1 MKKLSKRVL
10 SLVLS
15 ILILTSLCTVMI
27 TANAAGPTVYYKGGG
42 WGTVYCYMWN
52 GSGGAGNENQSWPG
66 VQMTNNG
73 EAWEYSAAIN
83 YENVIFNNGSG
94 SQTDDMAYPGANYI
108 YNADSNKWEEYFV
121 GPKAPSIDSSK
132 KDGSSFKSETLEV
145 TITVRDADSASY
157 SVDGGAPVSFTGSVN
172 VIVGANT
179 AVGSTTTIKVTA
191 TNANGT
197 TEKSFTYTKKE
208 AGVVSGD
215 GSTAPALDGYY
226 ATNPNG
232 QVGKQASIT
241 IDGSISDW
249 DSSMLIAQG
258 VANDDPRVY
267 RDSSMHEIAVDDYAL
282 YAAWDNSNLYLMWE
296 MANVQ
301 DSVAPG
307 DNFPLTQGNLWIYNL
322 PAFLYFSIDPT
333 IEGDGTVGTGATV
346 WDTGTTIDANIDTVV
361 AFSTNGSNGPF
372 VYKANDDGKIVYNE
386 TRQSS
391 IQMEWGNG
399 SISTNLWGID
409 KGHGH
414 WNNRVPGDT
423 LDSAS
428 KWVDFYAAGS
438 GHKKS
443 LDMFYEMSIP
453 LDLLGVSA
461 SEIEA
466 NGIGLMK
473 ISTYGT
479 SAMNT
484 LPADPSTWDNA
495 AEEYSKD
502 PSSSHE
508 KEDSDHIT
516 VPLARIGKLLDGGST
531 PNPPTPT
538 PTEKPTDAPTTPPTD
553 APTNA
558 PTDAPTDKPTA
569 PSTSYICGDV
579 NSDGSVTIPD
589 ATIVQRFVAN
599 IITLAGVEALAAD
612 ANGDGDVSVMDATLI
627 QRYVAKINDDNNI
640 GKAVY

>member
-1 MKKLSKRVL
+1 MKKLSKRAL
-10 SLVLS
+10 SLVLAIVMLVS
-15 ILILTSLCTVMI
+15 ICAVAL
-27 TANAAGPTVYYKGGG
+27 TANAADSVTIYYRNSKNY
-42 WGTVYCYMWN
+42 GTVNAYYWSSATN
-52 GSGGAGNENQSWPG
+52 SGPVQWPG
-66 VQMTNNG
+66 VAMTAEGDNIYSINVPAGNNM
-73 EAWEYSAAIN
+73 I
-83 YENVIFNNGSG
+83 IFNNGSG
-94 SQTDDMAYPGANYI
+94 DQTADLTIPADKNLYDGKSGA
-108 YNADSNKWEEYFV
+108 WEVHQV
-121 GPKAPSIDSSK
+121 GPKMPRIEASK
-132 KDGSSFKSETLEV
+132 KDGSSFKSETLDITLTV
-145 TITVRDADSASY
+145 TDADSASY
-157 SVDGGAPVSFTGSVN
+157 SVNGGAAKSFTGTTTVT
-172 VIVGANT
+172 IGAGV
-179 AVGSTTTIKVTA
+179 AAGSTITIAVTA

-208 AGVVSGD
+208 AGVVSDGD

-226 ATNPNG
+226 ATNPYG
-232 QVGKQASIT
+232 QVGKQANIT

-307 DNFPLTQGNLWIYNL
+307 DDFPLTQGNLWINNM
-322 PAFLYFSIDPT
+322 PIFLYFSIDPT
-333 IEGDGTVGTGATV
+333 IEGDGSTTTDATI
-346 WDTGTTIDANIDTVV
+346 WNSGITLDANIDTVL
-361 AFSTNGSNGPF
+361 ACSTNGSNGPF
-372 VYKANDDGKIVYNE
+372 IYKANDDGKIVYND

-391 IQMEWGNG
+391 VQMDWGNG
-399 SISTNLWGID
+399 SISTNLYGVD

-423 LDSAS
+423 LDDSS

-453 LDLLGVSA
+453 LDLLGTSA
-461 SEIEA
+461 SELTA

-473 ISTYGT
+473 ISTFGT

-508 KEDSDHIT
+508 KEDEDHIT
-516 VPLARIGKLLDGGST
+516 VPLARIGKLLEGGNT
-531 PNPPTPT
+531 PQ
-538 PTEKPTDAPTTPPTD
+538 PTTPSE
-553 APTNA
+553 
-558 PTDAPTDKPTA
+558 KPSEDSSEDNSEI
-569 PSTSYICGDV
+569 PSQNPSVGGTYKCGDV
-579 NSDGSVTIPD
+579 NGDND
-589 ATIVQRFVAN
+589 VA
-599 IITLAGVEALAAD
+599 IG
-612 ANGDGDVSVMDATLI
+612 DATLI
-627 QRYVAKINDDNNI
+627 QRHVALVDTLTGVAAIAADANQDGDIAIVDATLVQRFVAKIVDDNNI
-640 GKAVY
+640 GKIFNY

>member
-1 MKKLSKRVL
+1 MKKLSKRAL

-15 ILILTSLCTVMI
+15 ILILASLCTVMI
-27 TANAAGPTVYYKGGG
+27 TANAAGTTVYYKGGN
-42 WGTVYCYMWN
+42 WSTVYCYMWN
-52 GSGGAGNENQSWPG
+52 GSGGAGNENNSWPG

-73 EAWEYSAAIN
+73 GVWEYNADIN
-83 YENVIFNNGSG
+83 YENVIFNNGGG
-94 SQTDDMAYPGANYI
+94 SQTGDMAYPGPNNI
-108 YNADSNKWEEYFV
+108 YNASTSKWEEYFV
-121 GPKAPSIDSSK
+121 GPKAPSITASK
-132 KDGSSFKSETLEV
+132 KDGSSFKSETLDV
-145 TITVRDADSASY
+145 TITVKDADTASY
-157 SVDGGAPVSFTGSVN
+157 SVDGGAAKSFTDTVT
-172 VIVGANT
+172 VTVGAGV
-179 AVGSTTTIKVTA
+179 AAGSTTTISVTA
-191 TNANGT
+191 TNTVGT
-197 TEKSFTYTKKE
+197 TTSTFTYTKKQ
-208 AGVVSGD
+208 AGVVSDGD

-232 QVGKQASIT
+232 QVGKQANIT

-307 DNFPLTQGNLWIYNL
+307 DDFPLTQGNLWIYNL
-322 PAFLYFSIDPT
+322 PSFLYFSIDPS
-333 IEGDGTVGTGATV
+333 IEGDGTVESGATV

-399 SISTNLWGID
+399 SISTNLYGVD

-423 LDSAS
+423 LDDSS

-453 LDLLGVSA
+453 LDLLGTSA
-461 SEIEA
+461 SELTA

-508 KEDSDHIT
+508 KEDTDHIT
-516 VPLARIGKLLDGGST
+516 VPLARIGKLLEGGDT
-531 PNPPTPT
+531 PVVPPTPT
-538 PTEKPTDAPTTPPTD
+538 QPTQPSQPTTPGVN
-553 APTNA
+553 PTN
-558 PTDAPTDKPTA
+558 K
-569 PSTSYICGDV
+569 YMCGDASLDNTV
-579 NSDGSVTIPD
+579 AVAD
-589 ATIVQRFVAN
+589 ATMIQRHTAFLSTLVDVA
-599 IITLAGVEALAAD
+599 ALAAD
-612 ANGDGDVSVMDATLI
+612 ANQDGEITVIDATLV
-627 QRYVAKINDDNNI
+627 QRYVAKLNDEEYRI
-640 GKAVY
+640 GEYLYY